1 MGVAGYLGANGFSDQ
16 LLGALSVP
24 NWYGNSYVALQ
35 ATVPLLD
42 GGGRATRLETQ
53 RLRQLQ
59 AQHRLADLQQT
70 LRYEAD
76 NARVQLENTWQTL
89 RVRQQNVAVAAR
101 GAELVGL
108 RQQAGCAL
116 PRETLDAEATR
127 QQAQRDYL
135 QAVYDFLVARL
146 DYARATGALGE

>member
-1 MGVAGYLGANGFSDQ
+1 M
-16 LLGALSVP
+16 
-24 NWYGNSYVALQ
+24 
-35 ATVPLLD
+35 
-42 GGGRATRLETQ
+42 
-53 RLRQLQ
+53 
-59 AQHRLADLQQT
+59 
-70 LRYEAD
+70 
-76 NARVQLENTWQTL
+76 
-89 RVRQQNVAVAAR
+89 AVAAR

-127 QQAQRDYL
+127 QQVQRDYL